1 MPISQDA
8 VRVENLA
15 QFRKAL
21 GAVDPALPKALRD
34 KLKPIGERIATRAR
48 STMPRRSGRAA
59 ASVKSG
65 VSGNRAYVQI
75 GSARTPYAAW
85 LDFGG
90 TLRPTGRRHGTQ
102 HRPKIRGGRYLYPA
116 IEAMRPATERAASE
130 AFDQAAREAGLQ

>member
-1 MPISQDA
+1 MPVSGDA

-34 KLKPIGERIATRAR
+34 KLKPIGENIATRAR
-48 STMPRRSGRAA
+48 STMPRRTGRAA
-59 ASVKSG
+59 ASVRSG

-75 GSARTPYAAW
+75 GKAAVPYAAW

-90 TLRPTGRRHGTQ
+90 TLKPSGRRHNTQ
-102 HRPKIRGGRYLYPA
+102 VRPKVKGGRYLFPA
-116 IEAMRPATERAASE
+116 IAAMRPETERAAAK
-130 AFDQAAREAGLQ
+130 AFDQAAREAGLK

>member
-1 MPISQDA
+1 MPTSRDA
-8 VRVENLA
+8 VHVENLA

-48 STMPRRSGRAA
+48 SGMPRRSGRAA
-59 ASVKSG
+59 GSVKSG

-75 GSARTPYAAW
+75 GKAAVPYAPW

-90 TLRPTGRRHGTQ
+90 TLRPTGGRRNTIV
-102 HRPKIRGGRYLYPA
+102 RPKVQGGRYLYPA
-116 IEAMRPATERAASE
+116 IEAMRTQTEHAASQ
-130 AFDQAAREAGLQ
+130 AFDEAAREARLK